1 MTDDISV
8 LDQWKASLFVEEFL
22 EKKTITG
29 MVTQIDCGFE
39 EVVPSSNPNSQTEVE
54 EASLYTHKDYTEIFT
69 LVSGLE
75 KCPALQTQDED
86 LSIDEEIIFL
96 NNLMAYK
103 SQLPTLHTLLSRLKL
118 FLVKDPILDFK
129 GQIFTEANFFRECFS
144 FQEDLKGLVEEDF
157 YMDKENFS
165 QEKLEDTVGLNQTPS
180 ILPECEFLIPTSLK
194 QEVDIPSISKLKES
208 LNLMPEIINY
218 TDESEKLFRIDLTT
232 KHGIDIE
239 DIKCS
244 FTEILAIQ
252 SYCEPEYSEPVEL
265 EMPLTHLHLTNQHS
279 SMTSLCTGLQTFPF
293 SPICKISLLTAE
305 ESANKNWMVWQL
317 ESCRS
322 SLKPFLLTVPRS
334 EEPNSQYS
342 VMDLKKI
349 FSIEEESL
357 VVNPISTEW
366 WGKGG
371 LNLKEAETLE
381 HLKTYLCHDDLSS
394 DDTKMEIFLPT
405 KVLQLESWLE
415 HESCSSPIVL
425 INETSTNDH
434 LLLPQKIS
442 SPAEEVPDLCFSDD
456 NFSVKRPKEEKPKN
470 DLELVYR
477 ISQNKENEDYLELDC
492 TVPSIESSSS
502 PKIEKASFKH
512 GKKWE
517 NDLDLLSDFIML
529 RNKYKT
535 CTSKTEVTD
544 SKEDDDKEEHSLTLQ
559 EESPP
564 VCTNKAIEKI
574 NQERRVDNV
583 IEIQASESQCQ
594 AFCLLEAAATPI
606 LKKLVCLCTLPA
618 ANWTFATVIF
628 DQTRFLLKEQEKVI
642 SDAIQQGTNDEKEMT
657 FKHAALLHLL
667 VTIRDVLLTCS
678 LDTALGYLSN
688 AKDIYRS
695 ILGSYLD
702 DIWRQLEIV
711 QFIREKKP
719 ETNYKIQELQ
729 CQILN
734 WMQSEQQIKVLI
746 IVRMDSDGE
755 KHLLIKILNKMEGLT
770 LTVLH
775 SNRRKDFVES
785 EGVLNGTSSCVVVH
799 NQYIGSD
806 FPWSNFS
813 FVVEYNFVENSCWT
827 KHCEKLNIP
836 HKVFKV
842 ILPDTVLKRSTLLDS
857 FGGFLLEIQVPYVFF
872 ASEGLLN
879 TPEIL
884 RLLESK
890 YNITLVERCCS
901 ESLKL
906 FGCTE
911 CYVVVTVDE
920 HTAIILQEEM
930 YLLDFPCINPLVAQL
945 MLNKGPS
952 LHWILLATLCQLQEL
967 LPEVPEKVLKHF
979 CSITSLFKISSSSIT
994 NSPPR
999 PLPQENGNQ
1008 TSTFTSQ
1015 SSASGSSNSVFQEH
1029 NEYYHYSDIGETVH
1043 RDTNST
1049 SNYNS
1054 SLMELREMPCILPP
1068 VTSYNQAS
1076 YWKDSSCNPNTVHNP
1091 FLVNTESRNVA
1102 GNSFRNQNDSE
1113 SDVFYLD
1120 LTQMNCENIS
1130 PIDTQ
1135 KRVAPNFIN
1144 YQKKGT
1150 HDAKGPINKEVSAPS
1165 FSLEGSQS
1173 SLPWNFKKNLI
1184 IAPGVEEAALIIRQ
1198 IADHN
1203 LMTSKRE
1210 PHEWLDKSWLEV
1222 SPSKEE
1228 MYLLDF
1234 PCINPLVAQLMLN
1247 KGPSLH
1253 WILLATLCQLQEL
1266 LPEVPEKVLKHFC
1279 SITSLFKISSSS
1291 ITNSPPRPLPQ
1302 ENGNQTSTFTSQ
1314 SSASG
1319 SSNSVFQ
1326 EHNEYYHYSDIGET
1340 VHRDTNS
1347 TSNYNSSLMELREMP
1362 CILPPVTSYNQASYW
1377 KDSSCNPNT
1386 VHNPFLVNT
1395 ESRNVAGNSFRN
1407 QNDSESDV
1415 FYLDLTQMNCE
1426 NISPIDTQKRVAPN
1440 FINYQKKGTH
1450 DAKGPINKEVSAP
1463 SFSLEGSQSSLPWN
1477 FKKNVWE
1484 QQNHSFN
1491 LEYGVQQT
1499 TCDKWYS
1506 QKDNLFTNQQ
1516 KCLSDEL
1523 EGFICESSNA
1533 GTKKTFWKE
1542 LPSVSS
1548 LDLFCASDPN
1558 VNKKE
1563 FSSLYF
1569 HQRAGKCLGQKRH
1582 SESSSNSGDKK
1593 SLPDFMCSQLPQFKK
1608 RRLVYEKVPGRVD
1621 GQTRLRFF

>member
-1 MTDDISV
+1 MFSTFKYCAIDYLYENIVRKKFCRDALLLQVPSCLYQDGNYAGVIDNKFRRPWMRVSAVSVWGMTDDISV

-54 EASLYTHKDYTEIFT
+54 EASLYTHKDYTEVFT

-194 QEVDIPSISKLKES
+194 QEVDIPSLSKLKES

-279 SMTSLCTGLQTFPF
+279 SVTSLCTGLQTFPF

-357 VVNPISTEW
+357 VVNPVSTEW

-381 HLKTYLCHDDLSS
+381 HLNTYLCHDDLSS

-405 KVLQLESWLE
+405 KVLQLEYKYAIVNITSWLE

-884 RLLESK
+884 QLLESK

-920 HTAIILQEEM
+920 HTAIILQDLEE
-930 YLLDFPCINPLVAQL
+930 L
-945 MLNKGPS
+945 
-952 LHWILLATLCQLQEL
+952 
-967 LPEVPEKVLKHF
+967 
-979 CSITSLFKISSSSIT
+979 
-994 NSPPR
+994 
-999 PLPQENGNQ
+999 
-1008 TSTFTSQ
+1008 
-1015 SSASGSSNSVFQEH
+1015 
-1029 NEYYHYSDIGETVH
+1029 
-1043 RDTNST
+1043 
-1049 SNYNS
+1049 
-1054 SLMELREMPCILPP
+1054 
-1068 VTSYNQAS
+1068 
-1076 YWKDSSCNPNTVHNP
+1076 
-1091 FLVNTESRNVA
+1091 
-1102 GNSFRNQNDSE
+1102 
-1113 SDVFYLD
+1113 
-1120 LTQMNCENIS
+1120 NCEKASDNIIMRLMALS
-1130 PIDTQ
+1130 LQYSYCWIILYT
-1135 KRVAPNFIN
+1135 
-1144 YQKKGT
+1144 KKT
-1150 HDAKGPINKEVSAPS
+1150 LNSEYHLTEKTLHHLALIYAALIS
-1165 FSLEGSQS
+1165 FGLKSEELDV
-1173 SLPWNFKKNLI
+1173 KLI

-1291 ITNSPPRPLPQ
+1291 ITNSPPSPLPQ

-1491 LEYGVQQT
+1491 LEYDVQQT

>member
-1 MTDDISV
+1 M
-8 LDQWKASLFVEEFL
+8 
-22 EKKTITG
+22 
-29 MVTQIDCGFE
+29 
-39 EVVPSSNPNSQTEVE
+39 
-54 EASLYTHKDYTEIFT
+54 
-69 LVSGLE
+69 
-75 KCPALQTQDED
+75 
-86 LSIDEEIIFL
+86 
-96 NNLMAYK
+96 
-103 SQLPTLHTLLSRLKL
+103 
-118 FLVKDPILDFK
+118 
-129 GQIFTEANFFRECFS
+129 
-144 FQEDLKGLVEEDF
+144 
-157 YMDKENFS
+157 
-165 QEKLEDTVGLNQTPS
+165 
-180 ILPECEFLIPTSLK
+180 
-194 QEVDIPSISKLKES
+194 
-208 LNLMPEIINY
+208 
-218 TDESEKLFRIDLTT
+218 
-232 KHGIDIE
+232 
-239 DIKCS
+239 
-244 FTEILAIQ
+244 
-252 SYCEPEYSEPVEL
+252 
-265 EMPLTHLHLTNQHS
+265 
-279 SMTSLCTGLQTFPF
+279 
-293 SPICKISLLTAE
+293 LTAE

-322 SLKPFLLTVPRS
+322 SLKPFLLT
-334 EEPNSQYS
+334 
-342 VMDLKKI
+342 
-349 FSIEEESL
+349 
-357 VVNPISTEW
+357 
-366 WGKGG
+366 
-371 LNLKEAETLE
+371 A
-381 HLKTYLCHDDLSS
+381 
-394 DDTKMEIFLPT
+394 
-405 KVLQLESWLE
+405 WLE

-642 SDAIQQGTNDEKEMT
+642 SDAIQQG
-657 FKHAALLHLL
+657 
-667 VTIRDVLLTCS
+667 
-678 LDTALGYLSN
+678 YLSN

-755 KHLLIKILNKMEGLT
+755 KHLLIKILNKME
-770 LTVLH
+770 
-775 SNRRKDFVES
+775 
-785 EGVLNGTSSCVVVH
+785 VVH

-884 RLLESK
+884 QLLESK

-911 CYVVVTVDE
+911 CYVV
-920 HTAIILQEEM
+920 
-930 YLLDFPCINPLVAQL
+930 
-945 MLNKGPS
+945 
-952 LHWILLATLCQLQEL
+952 
-967 LPEVPEKVLKHF
+967 
-979 CSITSLFKISSSSIT
+979 
-994 NSPPR
+994 
-999 PLPQENGNQ
+999 
-1008 TSTFTSQ
+1008 
-1015 SSASGSSNSVFQEH
+1015 
-1029 NEYYHYSDIGETVH
+1029 
-1043 RDTNST
+1043 
-1049 SNYNS
+1049 
-1054 SLMELREMPCILPP
+1054 
-1068 VTSYNQAS
+1068 
-1076 YWKDSSCNPNTVHNP
+1076 
-1091 FLVNTESRNVA
+1091 
-1102 GNSFRNQNDSE
+1102 
-1113 SDVFYLD
+1113 
-1120 LTQMNCENIS
+1120 
-1130 PIDTQ
+1130 
-1135 KRVAPNFIN
+1135 
-1144 YQKKGT
+1144 
-1150 HDAKGPINKEVSAPS
+1150 
-1165 FSLEGSQS
+1165 
-1173 SLPWNFKKNLI
+1173 LI

-1291 ITNSPPRPLPQ
+1291 ITNSPPSPLPQ

-1491 LEYGVQQT
+1491 LEYDVQQT

-1558 VNKKE
+1558 ISCAHN
-1563 FSSLYF
+1563 Y
-1569 HQRAGKCLGQKRH
+1569 H
-1582 SESSSNSGDKK
+1582 NSKNG
-1593 SLPDFMCSQLPQFKK
+1593 
-1608 RRLVYEKVPGRVD
+1608 V
-1621 GQTRLRFF
+1621 

>member
-1 MTDDISV
+1 MFSTFKYCAIDYLYENIVRKKFCRDALLLQVPSCLYQDGNYAGVIDNKFRRPWMRVSAVSVWGMTDDISV

-54 EASLYTHKDYTEIFT
+54 EASLYTHKDYTEVFT

-194 QEVDIPSISKLKES
+194 QEVDIPSLSKLKES

-279 SMTSLCTGLQTFPF
+279 SVTSLCTGLQTFPF

-357 VVNPISTEW
+357 VVNPVSTEW

-381 HLKTYLCHDDLSS
+381 HLNTYLCHDDLSS

-405 KVLQLESWLE
+405 KVLQLEYKYAIVNITSWLE

-884 RLLESK
+884 QLLESK

-920 HTAIILQEEM
+920 HTAIILQDLEELNCEKASDNIIMRLMALSLQYSYCWIILYTKKTLNSEYHLTEKTLHHLALIYAALISFGLKSEELDVKLIIAPGVEEAALIIRQIADHNLMTSKREPHEWLDKSWLEVSPSKEEM

-994 NSPPR
+994 NSPPS

-1120 LTQMNCENIS
+1120 LTQMNCEN
-1130 PIDTQ
+1130 
-1135 KRVAPNFIN
+1135 V
-1144 YQKKGT
+1144 
-1150 HDAKGPINKEVSAPS
+1150 
-1165 FSLEGSQS
+1165 
-1173 SLPWNFKKNLI
+1173 
-1184 IAPGVEEAALIIRQ
+1184 
-1198 IADHN
+1198 
-1203 LMTSKRE
+1203 
-1210 PHEWLDKSWLEV
+1210 
-1222 SPSKEE
+1222 
-1228 MYLLDF
+1228 
-1234 PCINPLVAQLMLN
+1234 
-1247 KGPSLH
+1247 
-1253 WILLATLCQLQEL
+1253 
-1266 LPEVPEKVLKHFC
+1266 
-1279 SITSLFKISSSS
+1279 
-1291 ITNSPPRPLPQ
+1291 
-1302 ENGNQTSTFTSQ
+1302 
-1314 SSASG
+1314 
-1319 SSNSVFQ
+1319 
-1326 EHNEYYHYSDIGET
+1326 
-1340 VHRDTNS
+1340 
-1347 TSNYNSSLMELREMP
+1347 
-1362 CILPPVTSYNQASYW
+1362 
-1377 KDSSCNPNT
+1377 
-1386 VHNPFLVNT
+1386 
-1395 ESRNVAGNSFRN
+1395 
-1407 QNDSESDV
+1407 
-1415 FYLDLTQMNCE
+1415 
-1426 NISPIDTQKRVAPN
+1426 SPIDTQKRVAPN

-1491 LEYGVQQT
+1491 LEYDVQQT

>member
-1 MTDDISV
+1 MFSTFKYCAIDYLYENIVRKKFCRDALLLRVPSCLYQDGNYAGVIDNKFRRPWMRVSAVSVWGMTDDISV

-54 EASLYTHKDYTEIFT
+54 EASLYTHKDYTEVFT

-75 KCPALQTQDED
+75 KCPALQTQDKD

-103 SQLPTLHTLLSRLKL
+103 SQLPTLHTLLSRIKL

-144 FQEDLKGLVEEDF
+144 FQEDLKGLMEEDF

-180 ILPECEFLIPTSLK
+180 VLPECEFLIPTSPK
-194 QEVDIPSISKLKES
+194 QEVDIPSLSKLKES

-218 TDESEKLFRIDLTT
+218 TDENEKLFRIDLTT

-244 FTEILAIQ
+244 CTEILAIQ

-334 EEPNSQYS
+334 EGPNSQYS

-357 VVNPISTEW
+357 VVNPVSTEW

-381 HLKTYLCHDDLSS
+381 HLNTYLCHDDLSS
-394 DDTKMEIFLPT
+394 DDTKMEVFLPT

-415 HESCSSPIVL
+415 HKNCSSPIVL

-544 SKEDDDKEEHSLTLQ
+544 SKENDDKEEHSLTLQ

-564 VCTNKAIEKI
+564 VCTNKAVEKI

-734 WMQSEQQIKVLI
+734 WMQSEQQMKVLI

-884 RLLESK
+884 QLLESK

-920 HTAIILQEEM
+920 HTAIILQDLEE
-930 YLLDFPCINPLVAQL
+930 L
-945 MLNKGPS
+945 
-952 LHWILLATLCQLQEL
+952 
-967 LPEVPEKVLKHF
+967 
-979 CSITSLFKISSSSIT
+979 
-994 NSPPR
+994 
-999 PLPQENGNQ
+999 
-1008 TSTFTSQ
+1008 
-1015 SSASGSSNSVFQEH
+1015 
-1029 NEYYHYSDIGETVH
+1029 
-1043 RDTNST
+1043 
-1049 SNYNS
+1049 
-1054 SLMELREMPCILPP
+1054 
-1068 VTSYNQAS
+1068 
-1076 YWKDSSCNPNTVHNP
+1076 
-1091 FLVNTESRNVA
+1091 
-1102 GNSFRNQNDSE
+1102 
-1113 SDVFYLD
+1113 
-1120 LTQMNCENIS
+1120 NCEKASDNIIMRLMALS
-1130 PIDTQ
+1130 LQYSYCWIILYT
-1135 KRVAPNFIN
+1135 
-1144 YQKKGT
+1144 KKT
-1150 HDAKGPINKEVSAPS
+1150 LNSEYHLTEKTLHHLALIYAALLS
-1165 FSLEGSQS
+1165 FGLKSEELDV
-1173 SLPWNFKKNLI
+1173 KLI

-1291 ITNSPPRPLPQ
+1291 ITNSPPSPLPQ

-1314 SSASG
+1314 NSASG

-1347 TSNYNSSLMELREMP
+1347 TSNYNSSLTELREMP

-1426 NISPIDTQKRVAPN
+1426 NISPVDTQKRVAPN

-1463 SFSLEGSQSSLPWN
+1463 SFSLEGSQSPLPWN

-1542 LPSVSS
+1542 LPSVPS

>member
-1 MTDDISV
+1 MFSTFKYCAIDYLYENIVRKKFCRDALLLRVPSCLYQDGNYAGVIDNKFRRPWMRVSAVSVWGMTDDISV

-54 EASLYTHKDYTEIFT
+54 EASLYTHKDYTEVFT

-75 KCPALQTQDED
+75 KCPALQTQDKD

-103 SQLPTLHTLLSRLKL
+103 SQLPTLHTLLSRIKL

-144 FQEDLKGLVEEDF
+144 FQEDLKGLMEEDF

-165 QEKLEDTVGLNQTPS
+165 QEKLEDTPS
-180 ILPECEFLIPTSLK
+180 VLPECEFLIPTSPK
-194 QEVDIPSISKLKES
+194 QEVDIPSLSKLKES

-218 TDESEKLFRIDLTT
+218 TDENEKLFRIDLTT

-244 FTEILAIQ
+244 CTEILAIQ

-334 EEPNSQYS
+334 EGPNSQYS

-357 VVNPISTEW
+357 VVNPVSTEW

-381 HLKTYLCHDDLSS
+381 HLNTYLCHDDLSS
-394 DDTKMEIFLPT
+394 DDTKMEVFLPT

-415 HESCSSPIVL
+415 HKNCSSPIVL

-544 SKEDDDKEEHSLTLQ
+544 SKENDEFQDKEEHSLTLQ

-564 VCTNKAIEKI
+564 VCTNKAVEKI

-884 RLLESK
+884 QLLESK

-920 HTAIILQEEM
+920 HTAIILQDLEE
-930 YLLDFPCINPLVAQL
+930 L
-945 MLNKGPS
+945 
-952 LHWILLATLCQLQEL
+952 
-967 LPEVPEKVLKHF
+967 
-979 CSITSLFKISSSSIT
+979 
-994 NSPPR
+994 
-999 PLPQENGNQ
+999 
-1008 TSTFTSQ
+1008 
-1015 SSASGSSNSVFQEH
+1015 
-1029 NEYYHYSDIGETVH
+1029 
-1043 RDTNST
+1043 
-1049 SNYNS
+1049 
-1054 SLMELREMPCILPP
+1054 
-1068 VTSYNQAS
+1068 
-1076 YWKDSSCNPNTVHNP
+1076 
-1091 FLVNTESRNVA
+1091 
-1102 GNSFRNQNDSE
+1102 
-1113 SDVFYLD
+1113 
-1120 LTQMNCENIS
+1120 NCEKASDNIIMRLMALS
-1130 PIDTQ
+1130 LQYSYCWIILYT
-1135 KRVAPNFIN
+1135 
-1144 YQKKGT
+1144 KKT
-1150 HDAKGPINKEVSAPS
+1150 LNSEYHLTEKTLHHLALIYAALLS
-1165 FSLEGSQS
+1165 FGLKSEELDV
-1173 SLPWNFKKNLI
+1173 KLI

-1291 ITNSPPRPLPQ
+1291 ITNSPPSPLPQ

-1314 SSASG
+1314 NSASG

-1347 TSNYNSSLMELREMP
+1347 TSNYNSSLTELREMP

-1426 NISPIDTQKRVAPN
+1426 NISPVDTQKRVAPN

-1463 SFSLEGSQSSLPWN
+1463 SFSLEGSQSPLPWN

-1542 LPSVSS
+1542 LPSVPS

>member
-1 MTDDISV
+1 MFSAFKYCAIDYLDENIVRKKFCRDALLLRVPSCLYPDGNYHAGVIDNKFRRPWMRVSAVSVWGMTDDISV

-39 EVVPSSNPNSQTEVE
+39 EVVPSSNPNSQTEIE
-54 EASLYTHKDYTEIFT
+54 EASLYTQKDYTEVFT

-103 SQLPTLHTLLSRLKL
+103 SQLPTLQTLLSRLKL

-129 GQIFTEANFFRECFS
+129 GQIFTEANFFRECIS

-157 YMDKENFS
+157 YMDKETFN
-165 QEKLEDTVGLNQTPS
+165 QEKLEDTPS
-180 ILPECEFLIPTSLK
+180 FLPECEFLIPTSLK
-194 QEVDIPSISKLKES
+194 QEVDIPSLSELKES

-218 TDESEKLFRIDLTT
+218 ADENEKLFRIDLTT
-232 KHGIDIE
+232 EHGFDIE

-252 SYCEPEYSEPVEL
+252 SYCEPEYSEPGEL

-279 SMTSLCTGLQTFPF
+279 SMTSLCTGLQTFPL

-305 ESANKNWMVWQL
+305 ESASKNWMVWQL

-322 SLKPFLLTVPRS
+322 SLKPFL
-334 EEPNSQYS
+334 
-342 VMDLKKI
+342 
-349 FSIEEESL
+349 
-357 VVNPISTEW
+357 
-366 WGKGG
+366 
-371 LNLKEAETLE
+371 
-381 HLKTYLCHDDLSS
+381 
-394 DDTKMEIFLPT
+394 PT
-405 KVLQLESWLE
+405 
-415 HESCSSPIVL
+415 
-425 INETSTNDH
+425 D
-434 LLLPQKIS
+434 
-442 SPAEEVPDLCFSDD
+442 
-456 NFSVKRPKEEKPKN
+456 
-470 DLELVYR
+470 
-477 ISQNKENEDYLELDC
+477 
-492 TVPSIESSSS
+492 
-502 PKIEKASFKH
+502 
-512 GKKWE
+512 
-517 NDLDLLSDFIML
+517 
-529 RNKYKT
+529 
-535 CTSKTEVTD
+535 
-544 SKEDDDKEEHSLTLQ
+544 
-559 EESPP
+559 
-564 VCTNKAIEKI
+564 
-574 NQERRVDNV
+574 
-583 IEIQASESQCQ
+583 SQCQ

-642 SDAIQQGTNDEKEMT
+642 SDAIQQGTIDEKEIT

-688 AKDIYRS
+688 AKDIYKS

-729 CQILN
+729 CQILS

-746 IVRMDSDGE
+746 IIRMDSDGE

-775 SNRRKDFVES
+775 SNKRKDFVES

-799 NQYIGSD
+799 NQYIGAD

-884 RLLESK
+884 QLLESK

-906 FGCTE
+906 FGRTE

-920 HTAIILQEEM
+920 HTAIILQDLEE
-930 YLLDFPCINPLVAQL
+930 L
-945 MLNKGPS
+945 
-952 LHWILLATLCQLQEL
+952 
-967 LPEVPEKVLKHF
+967 
-979 CSITSLFKISSSSIT
+979 
-994 NSPPR
+994 
-999 PLPQENGNQ
+999 
-1008 TSTFTSQ
+1008 
-1015 SSASGSSNSVFQEH
+1015 
-1029 NEYYHYSDIGETVH
+1029 
-1043 RDTNST
+1043 
-1049 SNYNS
+1049 
-1054 SLMELREMPCILPP
+1054 
-1068 VTSYNQAS
+1068 
-1076 YWKDSSCNPNTVHNP
+1076 
-1091 FLVNTESRNVA
+1091 
-1102 GNSFRNQNDSE
+1102 
-1113 SDVFYLD
+1113 
-1120 LTQMNCENIS
+1120 NCEKASDNIIMRLMALS
-1130 PIDTQ
+1130 FQYSYCWIILYT
-1135 KRVAPNFIN
+1135 
-1144 YQKKGT
+1144 KKT
-1150 HDAKGPINKEVSAPS
+1150 LNSEYHLTEKTLHHLALIYAALLS
-1165 FSLEGSQS
+1165 FGLKSEELDVK
-1173 SLPWNFKKNLI
+1173 LV

-1291 ITNSPPRPLPQ
+1291 ITNSPPSPSPQ
-1302 ENGNQTSTFTSQ
+1302 ENGNQTSTFTFQ

-1340 VHRDTNS
+1340 MHRDTNS

-1386 VHNPFLVNT
+1386 VHNPFLINT
-1395 ESRNVAGNSFRN
+1395 ESRNVAGNCFRN

-1426 NISPIDTQKRVAPN
+1426 NIVSPIDTQKRVAPN

-1450 DAKGPINKEVSAP
+1450 DAKGPINKELSAP
-1463 SFSLEGSQSSLPWN
+1463 GFSLEGSQSPLPWN

-1491 LEYGVQQT
+1491 LECGAEQT

-1516 KCLSDEL
+1516 KYLSDEL
-1523 EGFICESSNA
+1523 EGFLCESSNA
-1533 GTKKTFWKE
+1533 GTKKTSWKE
-1542 LPSVSS
+1542 LPSVPS

-1558 VNKKE
+1558 VNQKE

-1582 SESSSNSGDKK
+1582 AESSSNSGDKK